1 MREILQ
7 KISLVLLSI
16 VVGFFLY
23 LKVDIINKGGPVMI
37 LLIVCSIFALA
48 IILERFWLLYKMRV
62 DAGRFLEGIVDI
74 LKRQR
79 TKQAIEAC
87 DKSPHPIG
95 LILKAGILKFGR
107 SREEIK
113 EAMEDASLYEVP
125 RMERNLGLLATL
137 AHISPLL
144 GLLGTVMGL
153 VRCFQTIQLKSVGFQ
168 PVSPGD
174 LAGGIWEALITTV
187 AGLAIAIPTF
197 VAYNY
202 LVNRIN
208 SFILDMERSATELLN
223 FLTEKGESGL

>member
-1 MREILQ
+1 
-7 KISLVLLSI
+7 
-16 VVGFFLY
+16 
-23 LKVDIINKGGPVMI
+23 MI

-48 IILERFWLLYKMRV
+48 IILERFWLLYRMRI
-62 DAGRFLEGIVDI
+62 DASKFLETTVQT

-79 TKQAIEAC
+79 VKEAIEVC

-95 LILKAGILKFGR
+95 LILKAGILKSDR
-107 SREEIK
+107 SREDIK

-137 AHISPLL
+137 AHICPLL

-168 PVSPGD
+168 PVSPGE

-187 AGLAIAIPTF
+187 AGLAIAIPTY

-202 LVNRIN
+202 LVSHIN

-223 FLTEKGESGL
+223 FLTERRESGL